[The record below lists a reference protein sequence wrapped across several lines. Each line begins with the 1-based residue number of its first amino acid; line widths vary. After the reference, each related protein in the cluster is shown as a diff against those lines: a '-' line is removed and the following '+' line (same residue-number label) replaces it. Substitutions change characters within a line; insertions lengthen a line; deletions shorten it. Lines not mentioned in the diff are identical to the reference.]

1 MEKRAMLGINSG
13 LKNSGLGVRG
23 GVRNKLGVVVAV
35 LLISGLAA
43 GLPAQ
48 ENGQKT
54 FSSAEQASRALVK
67 AIQSNDE
74 KAMLEVLGQN
84 GKEIVS
90 SGDEAEDKA
99 NRAEFVKN
107 YQEMH
112 RLVSEPDG
120 KTTLYIGAKNWPT
133 PIPLVNKGNAWY
145 FDTAAGKQ
153 EILFR
158 RIGQNEMSAIRV
170 CEQLAAAEK
179 EYSTQHNE
187 FAQKIISDDRKPD
200 GLYWKA
206 ADGAPQSPIG
216 PLVAMAGE
224 GFGKGPGETPTPYR
238 GYYFHVLAAQGK
250 DAPGGAKKYVVNGKM
265 TEGFAFVAYPAEYKS
280 SGVMTFIVGAD
291 GMVYEKDLGKK
302 TEAVAKS
309 MKEYNV
315 SAGWHQPEE
324 MQAGAG
330 EQPSTK

>member
-1 MEKRAMLGINSG
+1 MLGINSG
-13 LKNSGLGVRG
+13 LKNSGLGVRAKAS
-23 GVRNKLGVVVAV
+23 VRNKVGMVAV
-35 LLISGLAA
+35 LMLGGLAA
-43 GLPAQ
+43 GSPAQ

-54 FSSAEQASRALVK
+54 FSSAEAASRALVK

-74 KAMLEVLGQN
+74 KAMLDVLGQN
-84 GKEIVS
+84 AKEIVS
-90 SGDEAEDKA
+90 SGDGAEDKA

-107 YQEMH
+107 YREMH

-145 FDTAAGKQ
+145 FDTPAGKQ

-187 FAQKIISDDRKPD
+187 YAQKIISDDGKPD

-206 ADGAPQSPIG
+206 TDGAPQSPIG

-224 GFGKGPGETPTPYR
+224 GFGKRQGETPAPYR
-238 GYYFHVLAAQGK
+238 GYYFHVLTEQGK
-250 DAPGGAKKYVVNGKM
+250 NAPGGPKKYLVNGKM
-265 TEGFAFVAYPAEYKS
+265 IDGFAFVAYPAEYKS
-280 SGVMTFIVGAD
+280 SGVMTFLVGTD
-291 GMVYEKDLGKK
+291 GVVYEKDLGKK

-309 MKEYNV
+309 LKEYNLG
-315 SAGWHQPEE
+315 AGWHQPEE
-324 MQAGAG
+324 LQAGSG
-330 EQPSTK
+330 DQQTTK

>member
-13 LKNSGLGVRG
+13 LKNSTWS
-23 GVRNKLGVVVAV
+23 VRNKVAVVAV
-35 LLISGLAA
+35 LLMGGLAA

-48 ENGQKT
+48 EKGQKT
-54 FSSAEQASRALVK
+54 FSSAEEASQALVK

-74 KAMLEVLGQN
+74 KTMLDVLGQN
-84 GKEIVS
+84 AKEIVS
-90 SGDEAEDKA
+90 SGDATEDKA
-99 NRAEFVKN
+99 NRTEFVKN

-112 RLVSEPDG
+112 RWVLEPDG

-158 RIGQNEMSAIRV
+158 RIGQDEMSAIRV

-187 FAQKIISDDRKPD
+187 YAQKIMSDDGKPD

-206 ADGAPQSPIG
+206 RDGAPQSPIG
-216 PLVAMAGE
+216 PMVAMAGD
-224 GFGKGPGETPTPYR
+224 GLGKDQTHTPFR
-238 GYYFHVLAAQGK
+238 GYYFHVLTAQGK
-250 DAPGGAKKYVVNGKM
+250 DVPGGAKSYVVNGKM

-280 SGVMTFIVGAD
+280 SGVMTFIVGTD
-291 GMVYEKDLGKK
+291 GTVYEKDLGKK
-302 TEAVAKS
+302 TDAVAKS
-309 MKEYNV
+309 MKEYNLG
-315 SAGWHQPEE
+315 AGWHQPEE
-324 MQAGAG
+324 MQVGAG
-330 EQPSTK
+330 EQQSSK